1 MIEHFCCGMS
11 DPIKERILIIR
22 FKTLESSV
30 FEGIF
35 SLIKAYVKTKLA
47 DYEFVE
53 EWRKIPEIK
62 KPRMTDNGDE
72 PDWSQ
77 MKLSVFRIARLKDK
91 KNGILIQLSED
102 FLTINAISC
111 EALNGI
117 GDFDRL
123 LQFYERFVPCLDD
136 RVGSRFRDV
145 KLKTEVVYGF
155 DQEALQDFI
164 IEKDCPGKRDYFDIQ
179 SIIHPGIESKPEG
192 FDMNPPLHLSSHYSL
207 SHQSKKFELDVVLDV
222 DFRGGSSDAGW
233 RMSLDLEALSREDP
247 CLGNRW
253 GVDLLRGMSDVQYE
267 CVRRLMT
274 TDAFEKLKVRQ

>member
-1 MIEHFCCGMS
+1 MS

-30 FEGIF
+30 FEGVF
-35 SLIKAYVKTKLA
+35 ALIKAYVESKFR

-91 KNGILIQLSED
+91 KNGFLIQLSED
-102 FLTINAISC
+102 FLTINAIPG

-136 RVGSRFRDV
+136 RVGSRFRNV

-155 DQEALQDFI
+155 DQESLQDFI
-164 IEKDCPGKRDYFDIQ
+164 IEKDTPGKKDYFDIQ
-179 SIIHPGIESKPEG
+179 NIIHPGIESKPEG

-207 SHQSKKFELDVVLDV
+207 LHQGKRFDLDVVLDV
-222 DFRGGSSDAGW
+222 DFKRGNSDAGW
-233 RMSLDLEALSREDP
+233 QMSLDLEALSREGP

-253 GVDLLRGMSDVQYE
+253 GLELLREMSAVQYE
-267 CVRRLMT
+267 CVQQLMT
-274 TDAFEKLKVRQ
+274 ADAFKKLKVRQ

>member
-1 MIEHFCCGMS
+1 MS
-11 DPIKERILIIR
+11 DSIKERILIIR

-30 FEGIF
+30 FEVVF
-35 SLIKAYVKTKLA
+35 ALIKAYVESKFR

-91 KNGILIQLSED
+91 KNGFLIQLSED
-102 FLTINAISC
+102 FLTINAISG

-136 RVGSRFRDV
+136 RVGSRLRNA

-155 DQEALQDFI
+155 DQESLQDFI
-164 IEKDCPGKRDYFDIQ
+164 IEKDTPGKKDYFDIQ
-179 SIIHPGIESKPEG
+179 NIIHPGIESKPEG

-207 SHQSKKFELDVVLDV
+207 LHQGKRFDLDVVLDV
-222 DFRGGSSDAGW
+222 DFRRGNSDAGW
-233 RMSLDLEALSREDP
+233 QMSLDLEALSQEDP
-247 CLGNRW
+247 CLDNRW
-253 GVDLLRGMSDVQYE
+253 GLELLRGMSDVQYK
-267 CVRRLMT
+267 CVEQLMT
-274 TDAFEKLKVRQ
+274 ADAFQKLKVRQ